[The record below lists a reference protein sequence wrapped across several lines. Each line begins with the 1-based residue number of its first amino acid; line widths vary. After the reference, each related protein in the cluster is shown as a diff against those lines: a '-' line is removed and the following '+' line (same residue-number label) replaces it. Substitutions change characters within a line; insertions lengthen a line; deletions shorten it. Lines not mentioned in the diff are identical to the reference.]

1 MSKILFIGAG
11 ASFGAREKME
21 KCPPLGAKLC
31 EWLSFSC
38 NNLLSQTSCI
48 DLRSTIRDGLE
59 ILNNHQSDTNYEQ
72 LISKLGREERL
83 NLQRLLMITFT
94 DLTEKHIKN
103 QIDIGFKNHPDG
115 YDKLIQKLAFDNTW
129 SVISLN
135 YDILFEE
142 ALRRNCIEFY
152 YPFFPFQFGDD
163 QSKLKGIRIFKPHG
177 SINFFAHSNPT
188 FTYGKSIP
196 ESKIDQIDF
205 TFDEAGNCIP
215 NYSIAMSAL
224 PKAENVLHRAISNVS
239 FPVQANYSKGKSID
253 VNDKTLNN
261 VRTLAINTCKESNEI
276 LTVGVRPIL
285 DQNDDHFVSTILK
298 TPISRFTYISPDQGE
313 CDLIKSLHSHA
324 ITECKT
330 LLSFL
335 E

>member
-21 KCPPLGAKLC
+21 NHPPLGAKLC
-31 EWLSFSC
+31 EWLAFNCS
-38 NNLLSQTSCI
+38 NLLTQTSCI
-48 DLRSTIRDGLE
+48 NLRSTIRDGLE
-59 ILNNHQSDTNYEQ
+59 ILNKHQSYTNYEQ

-103 QIDIGFKNHPDG
+103 QIDIGFKNHSDG

-142 ALRRNCIEFY
+142 ALRRNYIEFY
-152 YPFFPFQFGDD
+152 YPFFPFKFGDD
-163 QSKLKGIRIFKPHG
+163 QSKSKGIRIFKPHG

-188 FTYGKSIP
+188 FSYGNSIP
-196 ESKIDQIDF
+196 ESKPDQIDF
-205 TFDEAGNCIP
+205 TFDELGNCTP
-215 NYSIAMSAL
+215 NYSIAMSGL
-224 PKAENVLHRAISNVS
+224 PKAENVLQNAISNIS
-239 FPVQANYSKGKSID
+239 YPVQANYGRGKSID
-253 VNDKTLNN
+253 VNDKTLNS
-261 VRTLAINTCKESNEI
+261 VRTLAIDTCKESDEI
-276 LTVGVRPIL
+276 LTIGVRPIL
-285 DQNDDHFVSTILK
+285 DHDDDHFVSTILK
-298 TPISRFTYISPDQGE
+298 TPVSRYTYVSPDKNE
-313 CDLIKSLHSHA
+313 CNLIKKLHSHA
-324 ITECKT
+324 IAECKT